1 MAEVEVKLVPDQE
14 TTHLPAKSFLNH
26 TLKDI
31 MLLLEAECGSV
42 FLFDAAKNE
51 LILDS
56 FYNSSP
62 LAVQGIR
69 RRVGE
74 GISGK
79 VVEIKTPVLVRNI
92 ESDGRFNRNGFNHYH
107 TNSFISIPLF
117 VADHLIGLINIA
129 DKVTGEPFSEKDLST
144 AVTICKYACK
154 VVENISKSSLLH
166 EEREKFYTQ
175 KASLEKYA
183 SVGKLAAGVVHEINN
198 PLDGVIR
205 YVNLILEHMEH
216 SVAKEYLLEVKKGLH
231 RIAGITKSLLEFSRQ
246 VNSDISHTKKYV
258 HLNELLEES
267 LDCVRERIRDG
278 IQIHKNYG
286 EQLPRVRDIGLQ
298 HVFVNLI
305 KNGLDAMPSGGI
317 LEIATRITNT
327 TLQVDVKDT
336 GIGIPEELRCR
347 IFEPFFTTKSK
358 DQGTGLGLSICK
370 EIVTKFGGTIEVQS
384 SREQGTTFTI
394 VIPDKYLE
402 K

>member
-1 MAEVEVKLVPDQE
+1 MYFQ
-14 TTHLPAKSFLNH
+14 AKSFLNH
-26 TLKDI
+26 TLKDV

-51 LILDS
+51 LVLDS

-74 GISGK
+74 GIAGK
-79 VVEIKTPVLVRNI
+79 VVERRTPVLVRNI
-92 ESDGRFNRNGFNHYH
+92 ESDERFNHNGFNHYH

-117 VADHLIGLINIA
+117 VADQLIGLINIA

-144 AVTICKYACK
+144 AVTVCKYACK
-154 VVENISKSSLLH
+154 VVENISKTSLLH
-166 EEREKFYTQ
+166 EEKEKLNTQ
-175 KASLEKYA
+175 KALLEKYA

-231 RIAGITKSLLEFSRQ
+231 RIANITKSLLEFSRQ
-246 VNSDISHTKKYV
+246 VNSDITHTKKYV

-267 LDCVRERIRDG
+267 LDAVREKVREG
-278 IQIHKNYG
+278 IQVRKNYS

-298 HVFVNLI
+298 HVFINLI
-305 KNGLDAMPSGGI
+305 KNGLDAMPGGGT
-317 LEIATRITNT
+317 LEVATRITNT
-327 TLQVDVKDT
+327 TLQVDVRDT
-336 GIGIPEELRCR
+336 GSGIPEELRSR
-347 IFEPFFTTKSK
+347 IFEPFFTTKEK
-358 DQGTGLGLSICK
+358 GTGLGLPICK
-370 EIVTKFGGTIEVQS
+370 EIVTKFGGTIEVQNNKD
-384 SREQGTTFTI
+384 QGTTFTI